1 MNSKDVAVIC
11 KALGDSN
18 RLQIVKILS
27 DCDEKPACDLLEHF
41 DFSQPA
47 LSHHMKVLE
56 KAEIITVEKKGTWNY
71 YTFSD
76 DFAKEFQSMCMTLF
90 SHNEETCVCGTDKK
104 CNCSN

>member
-1 MNSKDVAVIC
+1 MNYEKIAMSL
-11 KALGDSN
+11 KALAEPN
-18 RLQIVKILS
+18 RLKIVDLLS
-27 DCDEKPACDLLEHF
+27 CGTKCACELLEHF

-71 YTFSD
+71 YTLSD
-76 DFAKEFQSMCMTLF
+76 DFAKEFQNMCMILF
-90 SHNEETCVCGTDKK
+90 SHNEDTCVCGTDKK

>member
-1 MNSKDVAVIC
+1 MNYEKIAMSL
-11 KALGDSN
+11 KALAEPN
-18 RLQIVKILS
+18 RLKIVDLLS
-27 DCDEKPACDLLEHF
+27 CGTKCACELLEHF

-71 YTFSD
+71 YTLSD

-90 SHNEETCVCGTDKK
+90 SHNEDTCVCGTDKK